1 MLLYGGMDCRKE
13 QLIKEFCVGKK
24 YFYYRCR
31 QLSAQ
36 EQMQKMGE
44 EIQNAFQMKLSRYS
58 YDEFFNR
65 VKSGDASKLVIVI
78 DEAQYA
84 IKRDPEFVKSIL
96 KLKMKRLYP
105 GPVMII
111 LASSSIV
118 WATQDA
124 KDAFGD
130 GFRRIDVLHKVED
143 LNFLEVVRTFPA
155 LSVSDCIRIY
165 GTIGGV
171 PGFMEAWN
179 PEISYRE
186 NIYRLVLT
194 EGGYLFHMA
203 EQKIS
208 AELRELWQ
216 AKFEEEEEKDYK
228 MSIFKKADDIHTAE
242 PVFSKTFTIHK
253 GIFQQEIWEAT
264 EAGEYKL
271 IIYDKD
277 DENAEFVLSELYFT
291 VHPLETTWLEN
302 VTGTDWNAWENW
314 SKGSPWTCTNVIIPE
329 SAQAYPILEAD
340 ASNGCNYIHFEPNA
354 EVKNTHHL
362 DYKKAWVDIELS
374 PNRYYMVAA
383 PLKRIYSGDWFVAA
397 NGIQLPDTFT
407 SLTANN
413 YPENRVTPTIY
424 QRIWDAAYMEQLIN
438 SSNRP
443 FVKPGDK
450 VDIAVT
456 VWTKPFNWLATPYD
470 KNTLDGQEFDFN
482 ALSVWVHP
490 LKPSEKE
497 EGDNGQTYTFRFPK
511 EHTEYHYYD
520 EKGTPMHRILR
531 QQGQT

>member
-1 MLLYGGMDCRKE
+1 MNAKKTDLKELEGWYEKSGNQLMLLYGGMDCRKE

-165 GTIGGV
+165 GSIGGV
-171 PGFMEAWN
+171 PGYMEAWN

-208 AELRELWQ
+208 AELRELSVYNTILSAIAQ
-216 AKFEEEEEKDYK
+216 GHNKLNDLFLATGFSRAKISVYMKNLSHFDIVEKVVSFETGGWDNAKKGVYQIKDTYVNFW
-228 MSIFKKADDIHTAE
+228 FKFVFPYLSDLYLMTPSAFYDAHIAKELDDYLSRYFRNVCMEYLQLLNQIGKV
-242 PVFSKTFTIHK
+242 PFPIHK
-253 GIFQQEIWEAT
+253 MGTWIGKTGNVDIVAQSSDRQNIVGLCNWKEPELTMQMCEDMYETMQKAKI
-264 EAGEYKL
+264 
-271 IIYDKD
+271 
-277 DENAEFVLSELYFT
+277 NSEHFYLF
-291 VHPLETTWLEN
+291 
-302 VTGTDWNAWENW
+302 
-314 SKGSPWTCTNVIIPE
+314 
-329 SAQAYPILEAD
+329 SAKSFEAD
-340 ASNGCNYIHFEPNA
+340 LVEHAKRDTRFELIDMN
-354 EVKNTHHL
+354 
-362 DYKKAWVDIELS
+362 EL
-374 PNRYYMVAA
+374 
-383 PLKRIYSGDWFVAA
+383 
-397 NGIQLPDTFT
+397 
-407 SLTANN
+407 
-413 YPENRVTPTIY
+413 
-424 QRIWDAAYMEQLIN
+424 
-438 SSNRP
+438 
-443 FVKPGDK
+443 
-450 VDIAVT
+450 
-456 VWTKPFNWLATPYD
+456 
-470 KNTLDGQEFDFN
+470 
-482 ALSVWVHP
+482 
-490 LKPSEKE
+490 
-497 EGDNGQTYTFRFPK
+497 
-511 EHTEYHYYD
+511 
-520 EKGTPMHRILR
+520 
-531 QQGQT
+531 

>member
-1 MLLYGGMDCRKE
+1 MNAKKTDLKELEGWYAKSGNQLMLLYGGMDCRKE

-118 WATQDA
+118 WATQDV

-165 GTIGGV
+165 GSIGGV
-171 PGFMEAWN
+171 PGYMEAWN

-208 AELRELWQ
+208 AELRELSVYNTILSAIAQ
-216 AKFEEEEEKDYK
+216 GYNKLNDLYLKTGYSRAKISVYMKNLSHFDIVEKVQSFQTGGWENTKKGVYQIKDTFINFWFK
-228 MSIFKKADDIHTAE
+228 FVFPHMSDLYLLKPHEFYDRYIAPELGTYLKRYFRNVCMEYMMLLNQMGRMPFPVHKIGTWVGKTGNIDIIAQSTDRRNIVGLCNWDQPQLTSQMCE
-242 PVFSKTFTIHK
+242 
-253 GIFQQEIWEAT
+253 
-264 EAGEYKL
+264 
-271 IIYDKD
+271 
-277 DENAEFVLSELYFT
+277 ELYQNMEKAKIRSEHIF
-291 VHPLETTWLEN
+291 LF
-302 VTGTDWNAWENW
+302 
-314 SKGSPWTCTNVIIPE
+314 
-329 SAQAYPILEAD
+329 SATR
-340 ASNGCNYIHFEPNA
+340 FEPMLA
-354 EVKNTHHL
+354 EHAKT
-362 DYKKAWVDIELS
+362 DDRFELIDM
-374 PNRYYMVAA
+374 NE
-383 PLKRIYSGDWFVAA
+383 L
-397 NGIQLPDTFT
+397 
-407 SLTANN
+407 
-413 YPENRVTPTIY
+413 
-424 QRIWDAAYMEQLIN
+424 
-438 SSNRP
+438 
-443 FVKPGDK
+443 
-450 VDIAVT
+450 
-456 VWTKPFNWLATPYD
+456 
-470 KNTLDGQEFDFN
+470 
-482 ALSVWVHP
+482 
-490 LKPSEKE
+490 
-497 EGDNGQTYTFRFPK
+497 
-511 EHTEYHYYD
+511 
-520 EKGTPMHRILR
+520 
-531 QQGQT
+531 